1 MAPVLLGA
9 LVLIMILVLVRAFA
23 FADPKALIKGLRYSG
38 AAACGGFA
46 ALFAATGRLVPA
58 MFLGSMAWGLIT
70 RGHAWPG
77 AWRFSGRPSAR
88 SKPNEGESTRVRTP
102 WVEMELD
109 HDTGAMHGTVLKGA
123 YSGKALDELMRDALL
138 TLYREAGSADTET
151 ARLLEAYLD
160 RTLGGEWRVDAERK
174 HSAAYSDSKMSRE
187 EALKILGLQE
197 GAIESEIRSAH
208 RRLMMQNHPD
218 RGGSDYLAAKINEA
232 KDVLIGRS
240 DSTEHRKGEP

>member
-9 LVLIMILVLVRAFA
+9 FGLILILALLRAFA

-38 AAACGGFA
+38 VAAFGGFA

-58 MFLGSMAWGLIT
+58 MFLGSMAWGLFT
-70 RGHAWPG
+70 RGHVWPAG
-77 AWRFSGRPSAR
+77 WPYFSGGRSSRSRP
-88 SKPNEGESTRVRTP
+88 KEGESTGVRTP

-109 HDTGAMHGTVLKGA
+109 HDTGAMRGKVLKGA
-123 YSGKALDELMRDALL
+123 HVGKTLDQLGRDALL
-138 TLYREAGSADTET
+138 AFYQEAGSADAET

-160 RTLGGEWRVDAERK
+160 RTLGADWRAEAERRR
-174 HSAAYSDSKMSRE
+174 SAAHSDSAMSRE
-187 EALKILGLQE
+187 EALKILGLRE
-197 GAIESEIRSAH
+197 GAMEDEIRSAH

-232 KDVLIGRS
+232 KDVLVGR
-240 DSTEHRKGEP
+240 

>member
-9 LVLIMILVLVRAFA
+9 LVLIMLLVLVRAFA

-46 ALFAATGRLVPA
+46 ALFAATGRVVPA
-58 MFLGSMAWGLIT
+58 MFLGSMAWALLT

-77 AWRFSGRPSAR
+77 GWHFSGRPSAR

-109 HDTGAMHGTVLKGA
+109 HDTGAMRGMVLKGA
-123 YSGKALDELMRDALL
+123 YSGKALDALARDALL
-138 TLYREAGSADTET
+138 ALYREANSADTET

-160 RTLGGEWRVDAERK
+160 RTLGGDWRVDAERK
-174 HSAAYSDSKMSRE
+174 HSAAYSDFNMSRE

-197 GAIESEIRSAH
+197 GAMESKIRSAH

-240 DSTEHRKGEP
+240 DTTKHRKGEP

>member
-1 MAPVLLGA
+1 MAPLLLGG
-9 LVLIMILVLVRAFA
+9 LVLIMILVLLRAFA
-23 FADPKALIKGLRYSG
+23 FADPKTLIKGLRYSG

-46 ALFAATGRLVPA
+46 ALFAVTGRVVPA
-58 MFLGSMAWGLIT
+58 MFLGSMAWGLFT

-77 AWRFSGRPSAR
+77 GWHFSRRPSAR

-109 HDTGAMHGTVLKGA
+109 HDTGAMRGTVLKGA
-123 YSGKALDELMRDALL
+123 HAGKTLDALARDALL
-138 TLYREAGSADTET
+138 ALYQEAGSADTET
-151 ARLLEAYLD
+151 ARLLEAYFD
-160 RTLGGEWRVDAERK
+160 RTLGADWRAGAERGG
-174 HSAAYSDSKMSRE
+174 SAAGTNSAMSRE

-197 GAIESEIRSAH
+197 GAAESEIRSAH

-232 KDVLIGRS
+232 KDVLVR
-240 DSTEHRKGEP
+240 

>member
-9 LVLIMILVLVRAFA
+9 FGLILILALLRAFA

-38 AAACGGFA
+38 VAAFGGFA

-58 MFLGSMAWGLIT
+58 MFLGSMAWGLFT
-70 RGHAWPG
+70 RGHVWPAG
-77 AWRFSGRPSAR
+77 WPHFSGGRSSRSRP
-88 SKPNEGESTRVRTP
+88 KEGESTGVRTP

-109 HDTGAMHGTVLKGA
+109 HDTGAMRGKVLKGA
-123 YSGKALDELMRDALL
+123 HVGKTLDQLGRDALL
-138 TLYREAGSADTET
+138 AFYQEAGSADAET

-160 RTLGGEWRVDAERK
+160 RTLGADWRAEAERRR
-174 HSAAYSDSKMSRE
+174 SAAHSDSAMSRE
-187 EALKILGLQE
+187 EALKILGLRE
-197 GAIESEIRSAH
+197 GAMEDEIRSAH

-232 KDVLIGRS
+232 KDVLVGR
-240 DSTEHRKGEP
+240 